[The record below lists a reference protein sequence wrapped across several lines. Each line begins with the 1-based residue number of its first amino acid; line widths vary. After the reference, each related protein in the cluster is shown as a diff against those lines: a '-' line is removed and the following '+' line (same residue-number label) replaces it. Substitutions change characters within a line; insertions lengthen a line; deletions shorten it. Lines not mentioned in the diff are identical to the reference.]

1 MNYTNEV
8 KDYYKVL
15 GVSESA
21 SSDDIRKAYRQLAK
35 KYHPDRNPG
44 AEEKFKEI
52 GEAYDVLKDE
62 KKRSA
67 YDQIRKG
74 GFGPG
79 GPGMGGGGYSNFD
92 FGDSAEIQDLF
103 ETLFGGGFGGMG
115 GGHQGGFGG
124 GFGGG
129 RRTKPRKGQT
139 VEAEIEVGLSTAY
152 GGGSRRL
159 NVGGKSLDVKIPA
172 GTLDGQKI
180 RLREQG
186 APSSSG
192 GASGDLILTIRVRDE
207 SGFRLEGAD
216 IHYRL
221 AIAPWEA
228 ALGAKVSVPTLSGTI
243 ELRVPAGARSG
254 QKLRARG
261 RGMPGSPSGDLL
273 VELLIQTPRAD
284 SDALKSLYEKLRDES
299 SFDPRAS

>member
-15 GVSESA
+15 GVPESA

-52 GEAYDVLKDE
+52 GEAYDVLKDD
-62 KKRSA
+62 KKRTA

-79 GPGMGGGGYSNFD
+79 GPGMGPGGYSNFD

-115 GGHQGGFGG
+115 GGTGG
-124 GFGGG
+124 GYGGG
-129 RRTKPRKGQT
+129 RRARPRKGQT

-152 GGGSRRL
+152 GGGNRRL

-186 APSSSG
+186 APSSTG
-192 GASGDLILTIRVRDE
+192 GASGDLILTIRVKDE
-207 SGFRLEGAD
+207 SGFRLDGRD
-216 IHYRL
+216 VHYRL
-221 AIAPWEA
+221 PIAPWEA
-228 ALGAKVSVPTLSGTI
+228 ALGAKVPVPTLSGTI
-243 ELRVPAGARSG
+243 ELSVPQGARSG

-273 VELLIQTPRAD
+273 VELLIQTPKAENE
-284 SDALKSLYEKLRDES
+284 SLKALYGKLRDES
-299 SFDPRAS
+299 GFDPRA

>member
-15 GVSESA
+15 GVPESA

-35 KYHPDRNPG
+35 KFHPDRNPG

-52 GEAYDVLKDE
+52 GEAYDVLKDD
-62 KKRSA
+62 KKRTA

-79 GPGMGGGGYSNFD
+79 GPGMGAGGFSNFD

-115 GGHQGGFGG
+115 GGQGG

-129 RRTKPRKGQT
+129 RRARPRKGQT

-152 GGGSRRL
+152 RGGNRRL

-186 APSSSG
+186 ALSSTG
-192 GASGDLILTIRVRDE
+192 GASGDLILTIRVKDE
-207 SGFRLEGAD
+207 SGFRLDGRD
-216 IHYRL
+216 VHYRL
-221 AIAPWEA
+221 PIAPWEA
-228 ALGAKVSVPTLSGTI
+228 ALGAKVPVPTLSGTI
-243 ELRVPAGARSG
+243 ELSVPQGARSG

-273 VELLIQTPRAD
+273 VELLIQTPKAENE
-284 SDALKSLYEKLRDES
+284 SLKALYGKLRDES
-299 SFDPRAS
+299 GFDPRA